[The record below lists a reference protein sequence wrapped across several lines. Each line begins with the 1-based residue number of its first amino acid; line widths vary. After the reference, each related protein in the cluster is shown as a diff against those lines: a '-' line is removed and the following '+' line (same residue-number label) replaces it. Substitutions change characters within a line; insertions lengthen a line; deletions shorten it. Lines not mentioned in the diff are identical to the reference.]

1 MKTSAVLT
9 CAALAG
15 LALTALT
22 VADDKPAAKSGS
34 AASFDGLKKLVG
46 EWCQADKEGKDG
58 KPTGLVVTVFKLTA
72 NDSVLHE
79 TLFPGTGHEM
89 VSVYH
94 LDGPDVVCTH
104 YCALGNQPRLKLE
117 PGKDAKTLVFKSVS
131 LSNGKSMNDMH
142 MGSARV
148 TLIDDDHYR
157 AEWSA
162 LKDGKPVDGHMAK
175 FNMARK
181 AK

>member
-15 LALTALT
+15 LALATLT
-22 VADDKPAAKSGS
+22 VADDKPAAKSAS
-34 AASFDGLKKLVG
+34 APTFDGLKKLVG
-46 EWCQADKEGKDG
+46 EWCNADKEGKDG
-58 KPTGLVVTVFKLTA
+58 KPTGPVLTVFKLTA

-94 LDGPDVVCTH
+94 MDGPDVICTH
-104 YCALGNQPRLKLE
+104 YCALGNQPRLKLQ
-117 PGKDAKTLVFKSVS
+117 PSQDGKTLVFKSVS

-142 MGSARV
+142 MGSAKIM
-148 TLIDDDHYR
+148 LIDDDHYR
-157 AEWSA
+157 AEWNA
-162 LKDGKPVDGHMAK
+162 LKDGKPVDGHAAK